1 MRMKKGSFLWYLYL
15 DKIYCLL
22 SLRNTRILME
32 YFNILDVHRRN
43 ALNDVVF
50 YHFLHHVTDMSRNQ
64 IMTVFD
70 MLDWDATGEIG
81 IDEFYLV
88 ICILLSHESH
98 LEEQFIFRHSR
109 SVFELM
115 DKEGELRIR
124 LSQFEAFRFLFNIR
138 KQEMVQIFKNF
149 DVTTGDDRLNYKEF
163 KLFTIFC
170 VDKHQDRIKAQKTKS
185 RTHKQKTLFEKWREE
200 QKMKLN
206 R

>member
-1 MRMKKGSFLWYLYL
+1 MKLKKGSFLWYLYL

-32 YFNILDVHRRN
+32 YFKILDVHRRN

-50 YHFLHHVTDMSRNQ
+50 YHFLRHVTDMSKNQ

-88 ICILLSHESH
+88 ICILLSHENH

-124 LSQFEAFRFLFNIR
+124 LSQFEDFRFLFNIK

-149 DVTTGDDRLNYKEF
+149 DVTGDDGKGSGKNTYRRTQLLLVHFLLLMNY
-163 KLFTIFC
+163 
-170 VDKHQDRIKAQKTKS
+170 
-185 RTHKQKTLFEKWREE
+185 
-200 QKMKLN
+200 
-206 R
+206 